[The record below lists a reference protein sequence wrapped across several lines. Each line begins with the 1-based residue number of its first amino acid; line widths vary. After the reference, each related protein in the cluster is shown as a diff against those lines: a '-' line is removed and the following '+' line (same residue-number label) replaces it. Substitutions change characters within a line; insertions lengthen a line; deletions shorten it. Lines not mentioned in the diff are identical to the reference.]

1 MSELVNLLEKLA
13 GQKAFEDGVV
23 LFLDKAVEAL
33 HIEGKEVFALVKA
46 EDHHRVK
53 LTRTASHIEGA
64 CTCPIS
70 EDFDFCAHCV
80 AVAMA
85 LNKHE
90 SELKKLQAGDA
101 SDRVHA
107 LIKKMNEA
115 EAKETLLKLI
125 DDDKDLLAK
134 WEMIADAKS
143 GLLKATAIKKRIT
156 KAFPLKTVSQNSK
169 VQEYFDEAKFKL
181 NVVFDVITALEPKQ
195 AFACAE
201 YLLFRYDTILS
212 RVDDAGGA
220 RHELFKKIMPLFEV
234 CFKSLPWH
242 DGEKVDYLM
251 SLYNS
256 DYSHFEFVD
265 IPQRFID
272 ESDQKLLQTF
282 IKRLETHIKN
292 HGLKVRKA
300 TGKLESTSRDML
312 FSIAQFYA
320 AQNEIDTAITW
331 LEQAADSVEGYVRLI
346 ELLLEFGKL
355 EQVNTY
361 LDQANLLAT
370 TAYERRIVSMLEKR
384 TLA

>member
-46 EDHHRVK
+46 DDHHRVK

-70 EDFDFCAHCV
+70 EDFDFCSHCV
-80 AVAMA
+80 AVALA

-90 SELKKLQAGDA
+90 SEIKKLQDGDA
-101 SDRVHA
+101 KDRVHA
-107 LIKKMNEA
+107 LIKQMNE
-115 EAKETLLKLI
+115 EETKETLLKLI
-125 DDDKDLLAK
+125 NDDKDLLAK

-156 KAFPLKTVSQNSK
+156 KAFPLKSVSQNAK
-169 VQEYFDEAKFKL
+169 VQEYFDEAKLKL

-195 AFACAE
+195 AFSCVE
-201 YLLFRYDTILS
+201 YMLFRYDTILS

-220 RHELFKKIMPLFEV
+220 RHELFKQIMPLFET
-234 CFKSLPWH
+234 CFKSLSWH
-242 DGEKVDYLM
+242 DGEKIDYLM
-251 SLYNS
+251 SLYAS

-272 ESDQKLLQTF
+272 ENDQKLLQTF

-320 AQNEIDTAITW
+320 SQSEIETALQW
-331 LEQAADSVEGYVRLI
+331 LEKAADSMEGYVRLI
-346 ELLLEFGKL
+346 ELLIEYGK
-355 EQVNTY
+355 TDRISDY
-361 LDQANLLAT
+361 LNQAQLLAS
-370 TAYERRIVSMLEKR
+370 TAYERRIVNMLEKR
-384 TLA
+384 AFD

>member
-33 HIEGKEVFALVKA
+33 TIEGKEVFALVNA
-46 EDHHRVK
+46 DDHHRVK

-70 EDFDFCAHCV
+70 EDFDFCSHCV
-80 AVAMA
+80 AVALA

-101 SDRVHA
+101 QDRVHA
-107 LIKKMNEA
+107 LIKQMDEE

-125 DDDKDLLAK
+125 NDDKDLLAK

-156 KAFPLKTVSQNSK
+156 KAFPLKSVSQSSK
-169 VQEYFDEAKFKL
+169 VQEYFDEATFKL
-181 NVVFDVITALEPKQ
+181 NVVFDVISALDPKQ

-201 YLLFRYDTILS
+201 YLLFRYDTVLS
-212 RVDDAGGA
+212 RVDDASGA
-220 RHELFKKIMPLFEV
+220 RHDLFKKIMPLFEA
-234 CFKSLPWH
+234 CFKALPWH
-242 DGEKVDYLM
+242 DGEKIDYLM
-251 SLYNS
+251 SLYAS

-265 IPQRFID
+265 IPTRFIE

-312 FSIAQFYA
+312 FSIAKFYA
-320 AQNEIDTAITW
+320 SQNEIETA
-331 LEQAADSVEGYVRLI
+331 LEWSEKAADSVEGYVHLI
-346 ELLLEFGKL
+346 ELLLEFDRADK
-355 EQVNTY
+355 VASY
-361 LDQANLLAT
+361 ISQANELAK
-370 TAYERRIVSMLEKR
+370 TAYERRIINMLEKR
-384 TLA
+384 SLA

>member
-1 MSELVNLLEKLA
+1 
-13 GQKAFEDGVV
+13 
-23 LFLDKAVEAL
+23 
-33 HIEGKEVFALVKA
+33 
-46 EDHHRVK
+46 
-53 LTRTASHIEGA
+53 
-64 CTCPIS
+64 
-70 EDFDFCAHCV
+70 
-80 AVAMA
+80 
-85 LNKHE
+85 
-90 SELKKLQAGDA
+90 
-101 SDRVHA
+101 
-107 LIKKMNEA
+107 
-115 EAKETLLKLI
+115 
-125 DDDKDLLAK
+125 
-134 WEMIADAKS
+134 MIADAKS

-346 ELLLEFGKL
+346 ELLLEFGKV
-355 EQVNTY
+355 ERVNAY

-384 TLA
+384 ALA